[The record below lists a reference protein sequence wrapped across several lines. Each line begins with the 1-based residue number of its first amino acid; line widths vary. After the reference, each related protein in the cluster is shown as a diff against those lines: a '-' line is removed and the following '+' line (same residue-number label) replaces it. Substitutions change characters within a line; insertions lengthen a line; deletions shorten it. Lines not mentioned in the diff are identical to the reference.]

1 MRSGWAL
8 AASLTSLWEFVLE
21 GGVAGRLLG
30 EAVYSQF
37 PCGACAWVQLW
48 FFALWSLASCFS
60 SLLREELALGGM
72 CPVVDGTDLCHGA
85 FTGVCCHSNH
95 HSRREESY
103 WLARFCARNVPIVAT
118 LKLPA

>member
-1 MRSGWAL
+1 M
-8 AASLTSLWEFVLE
+8 
-21 GGVAGRLLG
+21 AGRLLG

-72 CPVVDGTDLCHGA
+72 CPVVDGTDLCR
-85 FTGVCCHSNH
+85 HSNR